1 MKYKALN
8 NENDFIVFNAFK
20 HWKLDPA
27 DIEVFILSNI
37 LPKQII
43 KEANDN
49 EVMFLYESSVCAGTP
64 IIKILNEE
72 LLSLIHI

>member
-43 KEANDN
+43 KEANED
-49 EVMFLYESSVCAGTP
+49 
-64 IIKILNEE
+64 IKNFNAVTIRCK
-72 LLSLIHI
+72 H